1 MPIAVDPTGRLGPT
15 PSAARSSRWRR
26 VGSGLVVPAAVDPEP
41 VDQRIA
47 EAAAD
52 LPPYGGVTGWA
63 ALRWLEGRWFDG
75 SDGRPVALAV
85 GGGNLRPDPRR
96 VLSKERL
103 APAELVVHDGLS
115 LTRAVRSVCF
125 EMRYAPRVQTAVR
138 VLELAAYSDLVSV
151 QECQEYVDAHL
162 AGWTGVQRCRD
173 ALPFANE
180 NVWSPREHEMRFVW
194 MAATGR
200 TQLLCNP
207 PIFDLEGHLIGT
219 PDLFDPEFGVPGEYE
234 GALHL
239 AGTRRAD
246 DLAREERFRQH
257 GLDAVTMVNADR
269 AHPAA
274 FLERVRSA
282 YARAE
287 RTPVSE
293 RRWTLQKPAW
303 WTPTETVADR
313 RALTAAERAR
323 LLAHRAA

>member
-1 MPIAVDPTGRLGPT
+1 M
-15 PSAARSSRWRR
+15 
-26 VGSGLVVPAAVDPEP
+26 VPADVDPEP
-41 VDQRIA
+41 VEQRIV
-47 EAAAD
+47 EASAD

-63 ALRWLEGRWFDG
+63 GLSWMEGRWFDG
-75 SDGRPVALAV
+75 SDGRPVALAI

-103 APAELVVHDGLS
+103 APDELIVHDGLS
-115 LTRAVRSVCF
+115 LTHPVRSVCF
-125 EMRYAPRVQTAVR
+125 EMRCAQSVQAAVLT
-138 VLELAAYSDLVSV
+138 LEMAAYSDLVSV
-151 QECQEYVDAHL
+151 QECREYVDAHL

-173 ALPFANE
+173 AFHWANE
-180 NVWSPREHEMRFVW
+180 NVWSPMEHEMRFTW

-207 PIFDLEGHLIGT
+207 PVFDLDGNLIGT
-219 PDLFDPEFGVPGEYE
+219 PDLFDPQLGVPGEYE

-239 AGTRRAD
+239 AGSRRAD
-246 DLAREERFRQH
+246 DLAREERFRRH
-257 GLDAVTMVNADR
+257 GLHAVTMVNADR
-269 AHPAA
+269 TRPGG
-274 FLERVRSA
+274 FLERLRSA

-287 RTPVSE
+287 QAPASE

-313 RALTAAERAR
+313 RALTEADRAR